1 MSTRIL
7 IVDDEPEMER
17 LMRQQFRR
25 KIRKGEYECLYA
37 SNGEEALKALHVQEE
52 IDIILC
58 DINMPIMDGLTF
70 ISRLREMSIFAKAI
84 MVSAY
89 GNMDNIRKAMNQ
101 GAFDFVV
108 KPIDFIDLET
118 TIQKAMV
125 AVNQHREAV
134 ETTQKLAHTK
144 QELSDAEGREA
155 HLLELD
161 KLKSRFF
168 TQISHEFRTPLTVI
182 LGMAD
187 QIKHNPDKWH
197 ARGLSLIRHNGNTLL
212 DLVNQ
217 LLDLRK
223 LESGNMTAN
232 YINGDIIVYLRYI
245 LGSFETLAEI
255 KGIDLSFG
263 SEVPQVDMDYDPDKL
278 LRIVSNLLSN
288 AIKFTPEGGKV
299 RLIVRKS
306 DSLTVKKENQPSATQ
321 TLRHSDTQTFR
332 HSDIQTFGHS
342 YLLIEVSDT
351 GIGISADK
359 LPYIFDS
366 FYQVDDAE
374 PQPSEGTGIGLALTW
389 ELVSL
394 MEGGIEVTS
403 DLGEGT
409 SFQVYL
415 PIKQEAKAPI
425 GGNDWDEAPIDMAA
439 TISKVTTKTLRA
451 LTEVAEELPS
461 LLIIED
467 NPDVSQYLVACLEGH
482 YTLWTAAD
490 GQEGVEMAFEH
501 IPDLIVSDVMMPRKN
516 GIEVCDILKRDER
529 TSHIPIVLLTAKADR
544 DSRIEGFTHGAD
556 AYLPKP
562 FDQQELLVRL
572 DQLLAM
578 RQRLQQ
584 RYLTAEI
591 EEAPGDEGT
600 RMEDAFIQK
609 VQSTLDQ
616 HLLDTSFGIPELC
629 RAIGMSRSQLHQKLK
644 ALTGRSTSHYIRFL
658 RLSKAQDLLLHSDMN
673 VSEVAYT
680 VGFSD
685 PKYFSRTYAQE
696 FGVPPSQVKAE

>member
-299 RLIVRKS
+299 
-306 DSLTVKKENQPSATQ
+306 SL
-321 TLRHSDTQTFR
+321 R
-332 HSDIQTFGHS
+332 IQVNKGPMVQSPYTDF
-342 YLLIEVSDT
+342 LAVDVSDT

-425 GGNDWDEAPIDMAA
+425 GGNDWDEAPIDMEA